1 MNTPPPSAL
10 GAVVSEHRPVW
21 GWTAWI
27 AVTLACLGVWLAVEP
42 ATRNSLAPTV
52 GQLVLRG
59 VVVAACL
66 LGALFYG
73 RRVIRR
79 RTISVTL
86 CEQGLLHRM
95 GGQVTPVPWSAVQ
108 NVRTFRPRGVLAEAV
123 LVTAS
128 GECLLHDEL
137 TDFAALVKALVHHG
151 VMQDGM
157 YTGRH
162 TGMDPR

>member
-1 MNTPPPSAL
+1 MITPPPSAL

-21 GWTAWI
+21 GWTAWV
-27 AVTLACLGVWLAVEP
+27 AVMLAGLGVWLAVET
-42 ATRNSLAPTV
+42 ATRIGHAPTV

-79 RTISVTL
+79 RAISVTL
-86 CEQGLLHRM
+86 CEQGLLHRLR
-95 GGQVTPVPWSAVQ
+95 GQVTPVPWSAVQ
-108 NVRTFRPRGVLAEAV
+108 DVRTFHPRGVLAEAV

-128 GECLLHDEL
+128 GECPLHDEL
-137 TDFAALVKALVHHG
+137 TDFAALVKALVHHR
-151 VMQDGM
+151 VMRDGM
-157 YTGRH
+157 YTGRYA
-162 TGMDPR
+162 GMDPR